1 MQYKVGMIQQM
12 YRTSRNL
19 HISSLSFMQELLYA
33 AYLRKLQQIT
43 VALQWQQRQLT
54 IKVQEAEQ
62 LRKNAG
68 QRMSVR

>member
-1 MQYKVGMIQQM
+1 
-12 YRTSRNL
+12 
-19 HISSLSFMQELLYA
+19 MQELLYA